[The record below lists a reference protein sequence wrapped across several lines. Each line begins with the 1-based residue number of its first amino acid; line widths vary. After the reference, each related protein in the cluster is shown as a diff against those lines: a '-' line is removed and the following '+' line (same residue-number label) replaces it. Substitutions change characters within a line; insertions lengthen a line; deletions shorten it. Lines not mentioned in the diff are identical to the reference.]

1 VAWFDE
7 ILEQRAEPIAQAVL
21 PLVLNGPRWRH
32 RRVISIAPLSGTIMR
47 RRVSVDFT
55 VPRQYHDGL
64 RLPVE
69 LTRTG
74 PDDQW
79 VVPLGWLARR
89 PLVSFDLK
97 DAEERSMPR
106 MLAAQTGRITRDMLL
121 LAATEGGLGEDE
133 TERGNQVADLAIAAS
148 AFETRQPP
156 SELVERARA
165 LELGGDFTGL
175 VELAARGFLLLA
187 VLPGLAGRR
196 VVKWQTDEFRRPVRP
211 SFEPLYLDLQIQGIN
226 EAASTHVEMDL
237 PQTLQA
243 ASFRLVDRRTL
254 PDPRA
259 DGRPRARIVPLPDG
273 ERQSSTNDEHPRLM
287 LGPVADAVDP
297 HVGTD
302 MLIRPGDFVGPAFVL
317 VALAALIVGVG
328 LGSGI
333 YDLEPAQRST
343 APSILLGAFSVGF
356 GLFLRT
362 EDNAFV
368 RALLQPSRA
377 ALGATAAALALAAIP
392 LALRLGRGWV
402 LGAWIVAA
410 CVVAVAGF
418 VILATIMS
426 LTRAGRQFR

>member
-1 VAWFDE
+1 MDE
-7 ILEQRAEPIAQAVL
+7 ILEARAEPIAQAVL

-32 RRVISIAPLSGTIMR
+32 RRVISIAPLSGTIVR

-55 VPRQYHDGL
+55 VPLQFHDRL
-64 RLPVE
+64 RLPVDVDE
-69 LTRTG
+69 TG
-74 PDDQW
+74 AGDQW

-97 DAEERSMPR
+97 DAEERSIPR
-106 MLAAQTGRITRDMLL
+106 MLAAQTSRITRDMLL
-121 LAATEGGLGEDE
+121 LAATGGGLREDE
-133 TERGNQVADLAIAAS
+133 TERVDQVAELAIAAS
-148 AFETRQPP
+148 AFETPLKP
-156 SELVERARA
+156 SALIERARA

-175 VELAARGFLLLA
+175 VELSARGFLLLA
-187 VLPGLAGRR
+187 VLPGVAGRR
-196 VVKWQTDEFRRPVRP
+196 VVKWQTDEFRRPVWS
-211 SFEPLYLDLQIQGIN
+211 SFGPLYLDLPIQGIN

-243 ASFRLVDRRTL
+243 ASFRLIDRRVL

-259 DGRPRARIVPLPDG
+259 DGQPRPQIVPLPHG
-273 ERQSSTNDEHPRLM
+273 ERQSSTNEEHPRLM
-287 LGPVADAVDP
+287 LGPVADVADP

-302 MLIRPGDFVGPAFVL
+302 LLIRPGDFVGPALVL
-317 VALAALIVGVG
+317 VALAALIVAVG

-356 GLFLRT
+356 GLFLRA
-362 EDNAFV
+362 EDNALV
-368 RALLQPSRA
+368 RAVLQSSRA

-392 LALRLGRGWV
+392 LALSLGRGWV

-410 CVVAVAGF
+410 GVIAVAGF
-418 VILATIMS
+418 VVLATIMN
-426 LTRAGRQFR
+426 LTKAGRRFR

>member
-1 VAWFDE
+1 MAWMDE
-7 ILEQRAEPIAQAVL
+7 ILEARAEPIAQAVL

-32 RRVISIAPLSGTIMR
+32 RRVISIAPLSGTIVR

-55 VPRQYHDGL
+55 VPRQFHDRL

-69 LTRTG
+69 VDETG
-74 PDDQW
+74 AEDQW

-106 MLAAQTGRITRDMLL
+106 MLAAQTSRITRDMLL
-121 LAATEGGLGEDE
+121 LAAAEGGLREGEA
-133 TERGNQVADLAIAAS
+133 ERGTQVADLAIAAS
-148 AFETRQPP
+148 AFDTGRAP
-156 SELVERARA
+156 SELVARARA
-165 LELGGDFTGL
+165 LDLGADFTSL
-175 VELAARGFLLLA
+175 VELSARGFLLLA

-243 ASFRLVDRRTL
+243 ASFRLIDRRVL

-259 DGRPRARIVPLPDG
+259 DGHSRVKIVPLPQG
-273 ERQSSTNDEHPRLM
+273 ERQPSTSEEHPRLM

-302 MLIRPGDFVGPAFVL
+302 MLIRPGDFVGPALVL
-317 VALAALIVGVG
+317 IALAALIVAVG

-333 YDLEPAQRST
+333 HDLEPAERST
-343 APSILLGAFSVGF
+343 APSVLLGAFSVGF
-356 GLFLRT
+356 GLFLRA

-402 LGAWIVAA
+402 LGAWIAAA
-410 CVVAVAGF
+410 CVIAIAGF
-418 VILATIMS
+418 VVLATIMN
-426 LTRAGRQFR
+426 LTKAGRRLR